1 MACAPAAT
9 APWNAAME
17 FSGKAALYPRCP
29 MFRGSCGPDPDPD
42 LDSVPG
48 LVPQKEPGNGA

>member
-1 MACAPAAT
+1 
-9 APWNAAME
+9 ME

-42 LDSVPG
+42 PDPDLDSVPG
-48 LVPQKEPGNGA
+48 LVLQKEPGNGA

>member
-29 MFRGSCGPDPDPD
+29 MFRGSCGPEPDPD
-42 LDSVPG
+42 AVPG
-48 LVPQKEPGNGA
+48 LVLQKEPGNGA